1 MHAMDML
8 DNIAK
13 HSITVCHLAMSLADR
28 LNMHEVHL
36 DHRLVRASAL
46 LHDITKTRSLTTHEN
61 HAHTGSLVLTNLGYP
76 EVGTIVGQHVRLP
89 DDFISRFPDEA
100 AIVHYADKR
109 VLHDHVVSLDDRMSY
124 IQERYGRKPEN
135 LRRIHETWNM
145 VRVLEHRLC
154 EALSTTPDN
163 LRDLVSSE
171 KVNDDLYLYHTLS
184 VPARDMTYAP
194 TERIP

>member
-8 DNIAK
+8 NHIAK
-13 HSITVCHLAMSLADR
+13 HSITVCHLAITLVDR
-28 LNMHEVHL
+28 LSMHEVHL
-36 DHRLVRASAL
+36 DRRLVRASAL

-61 HAHTGSLVLTNLGYP
+61 HAHTGSLVLTDLGYP

-109 VLHDHVVSLDDRMSY
+109 VLHDNVVSLDERMAY
-124 IQERYGRKPEN
+124 IQERYGQKPEN
-135 LRRIHETWNM
+135 LCRIYDTWNM
-145 VRVLEHRLC
+145 VRALEHRLC
-154 EALSTTPDN
+154 EVLSMPPDD
-163 LRDLVSSE
+163 LRDLVSPE
-171 KVNDDLYLYHTLS
+171 KVNEDLYLYQMLS
-184 VPARDMTYAP
+184 FPARDMIYGP